1 MVTFAAF
8 LAKRFAYQR
17 GQSPL
22 LELLDAQRT
31 DNEVRSS
38 YNEALA
44 DQAKAL
50 IELERASNRREI
62 SF

>member
-1 MVTFAAF
+1 
-8 LAKRFAYQR
+8 
-17 GQSPL
+17 L

-31 DNEVRSS
+31 DNEVRAS

-50 IELERASNRREI
+50 IDLDRAAQVWEI
-62 SF
+62 HF